1 MNALYLF
8 LSLNL
13 AVSLVAF
20 AIITALMI
28 RGTIKYIASRLW
40 ISLLIGLDLTE
51 LISSVFCIIEIVLT
65 EKKKHLSP
73 IVRYIALSINGL
85 GWMSTAIVH
94 WLFSYRYWILGRK
107 IKQLGIPHIT
117 TGEASKLKIIGWLG
131 AVSNALFVFWF

>member
-28 RGTIKYIASRLW
+28 RGTIKYNASRLW

-51 LISSVFCIIEIVLT
+51 LISSAFCIIEIVLT
-65 EKKKHLSP
+65 EKKKNL
-73 IVRYIALSINGL
+73 
-85 GWMSTAIVH
+85 
-94 WLFSYRYWILGRK
+94 
-107 IKQLGIPHIT
+107 
-117 TGEASKLKIIGWLG
+117 
-131 AVSNALFVFWF
+131 